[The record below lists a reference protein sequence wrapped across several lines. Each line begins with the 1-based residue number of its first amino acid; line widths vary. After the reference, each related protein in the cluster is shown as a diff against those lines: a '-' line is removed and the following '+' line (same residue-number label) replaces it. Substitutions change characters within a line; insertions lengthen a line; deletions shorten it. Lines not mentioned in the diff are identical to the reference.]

1 MTTIN
6 RPDPKGVSDA
16 GEGAFPI
23 SLPSVVTA
31 VSLDGK
37 RRTGVLTRF
46 APTMTDLAL
55 EPEAV
60 RSGER
65 PRGVLLRAESL
76 AYIGFHR
83 TAEPVAPLEGLERY
97 KLSVVGGEQLTVQA
111 APSAVSHP
119 LGFTAQPAADSPFR
133 VLFVYRH
140 GVLAREKDAPLGAML
155 ISAGVL
161 GKGELEKGVAAQTAA
176 RNAPIGQILIEMKK
190 VDKETI
196 DEAAELQNRK
206 RLRIGQVLVE
216 AGLVTEADIEQALGE
231 QKKRKGKR
239 LGEMLVELGL
249 LRERD
254 LSLTLAAKFD
264 LPFVNLDEVAIN
276 PEAAAQVGKELI
288 QKFGVMPLDIDQK
301 NLTVAI
307 SDPTS
312 IDALEALRVRAQR
325 RIKDVLV
332 TPSQLKDAVARYVAQ
347 ESAAAFSSDATVT
360 AILQGLTGENVR
372 GAEVEEDD
380 SKEVGSPREDEG
392 GIIKLVNQIIVDAY
406 RRGASD
412 IHIEPNGK
420 ERPTIVR
427 FRIEGDCLLYQ
438 ELPPIVRNALVS
450 RVKIISKLDISE
462 KRKPQDGKIRFKLPD
477 RQIELRVATIPS
489 VNNNEDVVMR
499 ILASSKPM
507 PIDRMGLSARNLADL
522 KRAVAQPY
530 GLVLCVGP
538 TGSGKTTTL
547 HSVLGHLNT
556 VDMKIWTAEDPVEI
570 TQPGLRQV
578 QVQPKIGFTFAAAMR
593 AFLRADP
600 DIIMVGEMRDQ
611 ETAATAVEASLTGHL
626 VLSTLH
632 TNSAPETITRLLD
645 MGLDPFSFGDALIAV
660 VAQRLARTLC
670 AQCKVRTNGTEDEYK
685 EILTLYGPELFK
697 EDLGIAFGDGFM
709 LPRPRGCDACGNSG
723 YKGRLGIHEL
733 LVSDPAIKHAIAEK
747 APVEKIR
754 NIAIGAGMR
763 TLLQD
768 GIQKVL
774 AGATD
779 MKQILAVCNR

>member
-1 MTTIN
+1 MN
-6 RPDPKGVSDA
+6 RPEPRAPGEA
-16 GEGAFPI
+16 GDVTFTIPP
-23 SLPSVVTA
+23 LPCVVTVVA
-31 VSLDGK
+31 LDAK
-37 RRTGVLTRF
+37 RRSGVLARF
-46 APTMTDLAL
+46 APTMLDIAL
-55 EPEAV
+55 EAEPV
-60 RSGER
+60 KPGER
-65 PRGVLLRAESL
+65 PRSNMVRAESI
-76 AYIGFHR
+76 AYIAFHR
-83 TAEPVAPLEGLERY
+83 TPDHVHTAEPNLERY
-97 KLSVVGGEQLTVQA
+97 KLTVAGGEQLTVQA
-111 APSAVSHP
+111 AQAAVSHP
-119 LGFTAQPAADSPFR
+119 LGFAAFPPADSPFR

-140 GVLAREKDAPLGAML
+140 GVLSREKDAPLGAML

-161 GKGELEKGVAAQTAA
+161 GKGELEKGIAAQSAA
-176 RNAPIGQILIEMKK
+176 RNVPIGQILVEMKK

-216 AGLVTEADIEQALGE
+216 AGLVSDADIEQALGE

-254 LSLTLAAKFD
+254 LSVTLAAKFD
-264 LPFVNLDEVAIN
+264 IPFINLDEVAIN
-276 PEAAAQVGKELI
+276 PEAAAQVGRELI
-288 QKFGVMPLDIDQK
+288 QKFGVMPLDINQK
-301 NLTVAI
+301 TLTVAI

-312 IDALEALRVRAQR
+312 IDALEALRVRSQR
-325 RIKDVLV
+325 RIQDVMV
-332 TPSQLKDAVARYVAQ
+332 TASQLKDAVARHLAR
-347 ESAAAFSSDATVT
+347 ESVSAFSSDATVT

-372 GAEVEEDD
+372 GAEVEDD
-380 SKEVGSPREDEG
+380 DAKEVGSPREDEG
-392 GIIKLVNQIIVDAY
+392 GIIKLVNQIIIDAY

-427 FRIEGDCLLYQ
+427 FRVEGDCLMYQ
-438 ELPPIVRNALVS
+438 ELPAIVRNALVS

-507 PIDRMGLSARNLADL
+507 PIDRMGLSARNLVDL

-600 DIIMVGEMRDQ
+600 DVIMVGEMRDH

-670 AQCKVRTNGTEDEYK
+670 VQCRTRTTGSEAEYK
-685 EILTLYGPELFK
+685 EITTLYGAELFK
-697 EDLGIAFGDGFM
+697 EDLGIAYGDGFM
-709 LPRPRGCDACGNSG
+709 LGRAVGCEACGGSG
-723 YKGRLGIHEL
+723 YKGRLGLHEL
-733 LVSDPAIKHAIAEK
+733 LMTDPVIKQAIAQK
-747 APVEKIR
+747 AAVETIR
-754 NIAIGAGMR
+754 KSAIQAGMR

-774 AGATD
+774 AGVTD
-779 MKQILAVCNR
+779 MHQVLAVCNR